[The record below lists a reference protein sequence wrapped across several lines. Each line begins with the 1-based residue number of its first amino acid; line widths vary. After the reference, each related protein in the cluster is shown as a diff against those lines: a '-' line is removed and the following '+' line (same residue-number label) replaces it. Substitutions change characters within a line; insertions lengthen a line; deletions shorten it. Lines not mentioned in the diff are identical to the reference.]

1 MKPKQV
7 KFRWSD
13 LDPNRHVR
21 NSAYTDAFVEM
32 RMTMFKKAG
41 YTIDTL
47 GKLQLGPVALN
58 EHTYYLKEILGA
70 QTVSVDICLAGH
82 SEDQR
87 YWRFAQHMYNEEGVL
102 CAYHEFAF
110 GVMDLVKRKIV
121 TPPKEM
127 LEAFFHLTRT
137 EQFEIF
143 EKSTLRMDRI
153 PYGKTLDI

>member
-1 MKPKQV
+1 MNPKHV

-21 NSAYTDAFVEM
+21 NSAYTDAFVEL
-32 RMTMFKKAG
+32 RMTMFKDAG
-41 YTIDTL
+41 YTIETL
-47 GKLQLGPVALN
+47 GKLQIGPVAIN

-82 SEDQR
+82 TEDKR
-87 YWRFAQHMYNEEGVL
+87 YWRFAQHMYNDQGVL

-110 GVMDLVKRKIV
+110 GVMDLVSRKIV
-121 TPPKEM
+121 SPPTDM
-127 LEAFFHLTRT
+127 LDAFFNLSQTDH
-137 EQFEIF
+137 FEVF
-143 EKSTLRMDRI
+143 EKATLRMARI